1 MKTNPRLPVALI
13 AIGSV
18 LMIIGSVVGLV
29 SGSKLFFV
37 GLTGAVGA
45 MCLAIAI
52 GLYRQSG
59 RRPEDD
65 D

>member
-1 MKTNPRLPVALI
+1 MKLNPKLPTALI
-13 AIGSV
+13 AVGSV

-45 MCLAIAI
+45 MCLAISMC
-52 GLYRQSG
+52 LYRQLPSG
-59 RRPEDD
+59 NDN
-65 D
+65 

>member
-1 MKTNPRLPVALI
+1 MKSNPRLPAVLI
-13 AIGSV
+13 AVGSV
-18 LMIIGSVVGLV
+18 LMIVGSVVGLA

-52 GLYRQSG
+52 GLYRRSA
-59 RRPEDD
+59 RPPVDD
-65 D
+65 